1 MYGALSYLS
10 YLWDLE
16 FGEAK
21 RWGDALWCGNE
32 SLGGGGDDF
41 NGEEGF
47 LLCNNGA
54 LKLYFKSYWV
64 R

>member
-1 MYGALSYLS
+1 MLYGVAMK
-10 YLWDLE
+10 
-16 FGEAK
+16 AT
-21 RWGDALWCGNE
+21 
-32 SLGGGGDDF
+32 GGGGDNF